1 MLPKDSTLKKEI
13 MMKKLL
19 HELTTDKQKNSQKV
33 FVTTLVFLVVFLFSG
48 QKGQAQNV
56 ATDYTF
62 AQSTGV
68 AYTPITTGTTVVS
81 GIYPGGAIP
90 AWSAAANTQVTLPF
104 TFVYNNIN
112 YTNVYI
118 SDNGFIALGVTV
130 PSALLAF
137 STPISGGAHTA
148 AIAGYAM
155 DLRGG
160 QASSRV
166 SYETIGAPG
175 SQTFV
180 VQYEDLQRFGGGPPA
195 ALRNGLMNFQIR
207 LNQADGSVEVIYRD
221 FTSTFAG
228 QINAQV
234 GLRGLTNA
242 DFNNRVNAV
251 TFNGNTQ
258 GIANNSLLGTSSTY
272 GPVPGTQ
279 FKWTPCFNPTALV
292 ATMAGDNTTV
302 NISWTNANLLA
313 SPGTYYYEVRSSGG
327 FGTGAS
333 GLFASGTTAS
343 TPVSVPG
350 LAFGTPYT
358 IYLKS
363 SCKPG
368 FTQFLSGTVT
378 PSCSALNIPY
388 TQNFESITAPAVP
401 ACNTVQAV
409 TGALMRTR
417 DNTSTAYYGFNS
429 KNMITGNQNITD
441 TWYFTQGLNLV
452 AGTTYRL
459 SYKYG
464 GSREAPQFVQK
475 MRVHYGI
482 DANSDTNITAAEMT
496 TLLADHN
503 DIKESPLTFV
513 LNFTPTVSQVYY
525 IGFQAYQNLINNG
538 FLQLDDISVSV
549 ATCYP
554 PTPTLPAGQ
563 ITSNSAIIAWTAA
576 PNPPGGYEY
585 YFSSSPTTPISTT
598 PASGINAV
606 GNITNQLSGL
616 TPTTTY
622 YYWVRSLCGGGDKS
636 QWSTSGTFTTLAAPL
651 VPCSPN
657 PSSVDSNGIINVTVG
672 SINNTTGR
680 EAGNYGNYSNLIT
693 NIAQSTT
700 VNMSLTYSIVGF
712 LGGGYFTR
720 IWIDFNDDGDFFD
733 AGETVFDNG
742 GVELP
747 NGLNN
752 ISFNVPAAAPL
763 GQHRMRIGGADSNN
777 LSQIVAP
784 ATTNGPCYTGAYG
797 TFEDYSVYVTVA
809 PPALSVLDASS
820 ATSVTI
826 CSGSCSP
833 LVSVTTGFAVGSNY
847 SWSPNT
853 GISGS
858 LAGGYTFCPTTTTT
872 YTLTATQTSGSFL
885 SNTATYVVNV
895 KSNPTPISI
904 APVAPVFCQGV
915 AQALTATGGIISG
928 VTILEENF
936 NSAPTTFTTVNNSV
950 NGSFA
955 LAYWTLRPSPYS
967 IPAANTDD
975 PMSISS
981 NDVSQFYMS
990 DSDIQ
995 GSAGNTNEELISPVF
1010 SMVGFT
1016 DATLSFW
1023 HYYKGFSNGS
1033 AQVQV
1038 STNGGGAWVTLPGAA
1053 WTTAT
1058 VGSPSGFVNVTLDLS
1073 SYATAGNSNS
1083 NMRIRF
1089 VYVSNYGYRWCVD
1102 NVRITGSNSSTVVWS
1117 PATELWLDP
1126 TGTTTPYA
1134 GTGTSVVY
1142 AKMSANRVYTA
1153 TATTLG
1159 LPACSASSTVS
1170 VTVTP
1175 LSAGTAAGD
1184 QVVNCGNLLSSNIT
1198 LSGYFPSALSSIAR
1212 WEWANNSLFSGVT
1225 TIPGS
1230 ANLDTLTP
1238 ALLGTIGGTTYIR
1251 AVIIDCG
1258 TLFSNTVTLTVPV
1271 AATFNAGVW
1280 TPGAPSPGDRVVIS
1294 TGTYTVSANTAF
1306 CSMQVLNG
1314 ANVVVNSGVTLT
1326 IDTTLNVAGAGNVTF
1341 NNGASLMQNSAATTN
1356 MNSGNITY
1364 RRDVSIR
1371 RFDYTYW
1378 SSPVVSTLVNF
1389 SPLTLSDKYLR
1400 WDANAYNWVYLNNNT
1415 AMTAAVGYAIRAP
1428 QLQPDLITGWPV
1440 ATPLTWNGSFVG
1452 RPNNG
1457 DYNVTIFRPSAV
1469 NNRNL
1474 IGNPYPSSISA
1485 DALMDGNVATL
1496 GAFGVGTSLYFW
1508 THNTALTANNYNP
1521 ADFAVYNR
1529 TGGTAGAPGV
1539 NNTPPT
1545 GIISTGQAFMIAA
1558 INPGVVTFRNSMRVS
1573 GSNTLFYRATNQ
1585 SSATSSTSEKNRL
1598 WLDFGNATGEYKQLL
1613 VGYVQNA
1620 TNEYEDGFD
1629 APLFEAG
1636 NSVSFY
1642 SITPDNNLTIQG
1654 RALPFV
1660 PSDIVPLGYMASSP
1674 TSFEIALTR
1683 FDGLFEDENVGVY
1696 LEDTFLNVVHNLK
1709 QAPYT
1714 FVTEAGTFD
1723 SRFVLRYTNPSLSV
1737 NPVVFNENS
1746 VIAYK
1751 KNESLYVKSINN
1763 LMKSVQVYDVRGR
1776 LIMEKDHING
1786 NEVVFENPAIAQQVL
1801 MVQIITV
1808 DGSKVTKKIIY

>member
-1 MLPKDSTLKKEI
+1 LLHKAAILKKEI
-13 MMKKLL
+13 MIKKLL
-19 HELTTDKQKNSQKV
+19 LELITGKQKNSQKV

-56 ATDYTF
+56 AADYTF
-62 AQSTGV
+62 AQATGV
-68 AYTPITTGTTVVS
+68 TYTPITTGTSVVGPGTFT
-81 GIYPGGAIP
+81 GITAF
-90 AWSAAANTQVTLPF
+90 SALANTQVTLPF

-118 SDNGFIALGVTV
+118 SDNGFIVLGDIAPV
-130 PSALLAF
+130 PSSF
-137 STPISGGAHTA
+137 IPISGGAHTA
-148 AIAGYAM
+148 AIAGYAI
-155 DLRGG
+155 DLRGTVPT
-160 QASSRV
+160 SRV
-166 SYETIGAPG
+166 SYQTIGTPG

-180 VQYEDLQRFGGGPPA
+180 VQYQDLQRWGGSPVAG
-195 ALRNGLMNFQIR
+195 LRPGLMNFQIR
-207 LNQADGSVEVIYRD
+207 LNQADGSVEVIYKD
-221 FTSTFAG
+221 FTGSDATAVNG
-228 QINAQV
+228 QV
-234 GLRGLTNA
+234 GLRGLTNL
-242 DFNNRVNAV
+242 DYNNRRTAGL
-251 TFNGNTQ
+251 TFSTNIAGTANTQ
-258 GIANNSLLGTSSTY
+258 TVTTNSTY
-272 GPVPGTQ
+272 FPLPGTQ
-279 FKWTPCFNPTALV
+279 FKWTPCFNATAL
-292 ATMAGDNTTV
+292 AASMAGDNTTV

-313 SPGTYYYEVRSSGG
+313 FPGTYDYEVRTSGG

-333 GLFASGTTAS
+333 GLFASGTTTS
-343 TPVSVPG
+343 TPIAVPG

-363 SCKPG
+363 SCKPASAV
-368 FTQFLSGTVT
+368 LSATVT
-378 PSCSALNIPY
+378 PSCSAQNIPY

-429 KNMITGNQNITD
+429 KNMITGNQNVTD

-475 MRVHYGI
+475 MRVYYGN

-503 DIKESPLTFV
+503 DIKESPLTFI
-513 LNFTPTVSQVYY
+513 LNFTPTVSQAYY
-525 IGFQAYQNLINNG
+525 IGFQAYQNVINNG
-538 FLQLDDISVSV
+538 FLQLDDISVTLG
-549 ATCYP
+549 TCIP
-554 PTPTLPAGQ
+554 PTPTMPVGQ
-563 ITSNSAIIAWTAA
+563 ITSNSAIIAWSAA
-576 PNPPGGYEY
+576 PNPSDGYEY
-585 YFSSSPTTPISTT
+585 YFSSSPTAPISTT
-598 PASGINAV
+598 PASGMTAV
-606 GNITNQLSGL
+606 GNITNLLSGL
-616 TPTTTY
+616 TPATTY
-622 YYWVRSLCGGGDKS
+622 YFWVRSLCGGGDKS
-636 QWSTSGTFTTLAAPL
+636 QWSASGTFTTLTAPVL
-651 VPCSPN
+651 PCSPN
-657 PSSVDSNGIINVTVG
+657 PGSVDSNGIINVTVG

-680 EAGNYGNYSNLIT
+680 ETGNYGNYSNLIT
-693 NIAQSTT
+693 NIAQNTT
-700 VNMSLTYSIVGF
+700 VNMSLTYSILGF

-777 LSQIVAP
+777 LSQIVLP
-784 ATTNGPCYTGAYG
+784 ATANGPCYTGAYG

-809 PPALSVLDASS
+809 PPTLSVLDASS

-833 LVSVTTGFAVGSNY
+833 LVSVTTGFAAGSNY

-858 LAGGYTFCPTTTTT
+858 LAGGFTFCPTTTTT
-872 YTLTATQTSGSFL
+872 YTLTATETTGSYL

-895 KSNPTPISI
+895 KNNPTPISI

-936 NSAPTTFTTVNNSV
+936 NSAPTTFSTVNNSV
-950 NGSFA
+950 NGNAA

-981 NDVSQFYMS
+981 NDVSQFYMT

-995 GSAGNTNEELISPVF
+995 GSAGNTNEQLISPVF
-1010 SMVGFT
+1010 SLVGFT

-1038 STNGGGAWVTLPGAA
+1038 STNGGGTWATLPGAT

-1083 NMRIRF
+1083 NMMIRF

-1102 NVRITGSNSSTVVWS
+1102 NVRITGSNSSTVVWT

-1126 TGTTTPYA
+1126 TGTTTPYT

-1142 AKMSANRVYTA
+1142 AKMSASRVYTA

-1159 LPACSASSTVS
+1159 LPACSASNTVS

-1175 LSAGTAAGD
+1175 LSAGTATGD

-1198 LSGYFPSALSSIAR
+1198 LTGYFPSALSSIAR

-1238 ALLGTIGGTTYIR
+1238 AFLGTIGGTTYIR

-1258 TLFSNTVTLTVPV
+1258 TLYSNTVTLTVP

-1280 TPGAPSPGDRVVIS
+1280 TPSVPSPGDRVVIS
-1294 TGTYTVSANTAF
+1294 TGTYTVSNDESF

-1314 ANVVVNSGVTLT
+1314 ASVIVNSGVTLT
-1326 IDTTLNVAGAGNVTF
+1326 IDKTLNVASAGNVTF

-1356 MNSGNITY
+1356 MNTGNITY

-1371 RFDYTYW
+1371 KFDYTYW
-1378 SSPVVSTLVNF
+1378 SSPVVTTLVSF
-1389 SPLTLSDKYLR
+1389 SPYTLSDKYLR
-1400 WDANAYNWVYLNNNT
+1400 WDANAYNWLYLNNNT
-1415 AMTAAVGYAIRAP
+1415 AMTAAVGYAIRGP
-1428 QLQPDLITGWPV
+1428 QLQSDLITPWP
-1440 ATPLTWNGSFVG
+1440 AASALPWTGSFVG

-1457 DYNVTIFRPSAV
+1457 DYSVTIFRPSAI

-1474 IGNPYPSSISA
+1474 IGNPYPSAISA
-1485 DALMDGNVATL
+1485 DALMDGNVPTL
-1496 GAFGVGTSLYFW
+1496 GALGVGTSLYFW
-1508 THNTALTANNYNP
+1508 THNTAITAGNYNP
-1521 ADFAVYNR
+1521 ADYAVYNR
-1529 TGGTAGAPGV
+1529 TGSTAGAPGL

-1545 GIISTGQAFMIAA
+1545 GIISSGQAFMIAA
-1558 INPGVVTFRNSMRVS
+1558 VNPGVVTFRNSMRVS
-1573 GSNTLFYRATNQ
+1573 GSNTLFYRSTNQ
-1585 SSATSSTSEKNRL
+1585 SSATSSTFEKNRL
-1598 WLDFGNATGEYKQLL
+1598 WLDFSNSNGEYKQLL
-1613 VGYVQNA
+1613 VGYIQNA

-1642 SITPDNNLTIQG
+1642 SIIPNNNLIIQG

-1660 PSDIVPLGYMASSP
+1660 QSDIVPLGYKASSP
-1674 TSFEIALTR
+1674 TSFQIALTR
-1683 FDGLFEDENVGVY
+1683 FDGLFEDQNVGVY
-1696 LEDTFLNVVHNLK
+1696 LEDTFLNVIHNLK

-1714 FVTEAGTFD
+1714 FVTEVGTFD
-1723 SRFVLRYTNPSLSV
+1723 NRFILRYTDSSLSV
-1737 NPVVFNENS
+1737 NPVVFNGNA

-1776 LIMEKDHING
+1776 LITEKDYING
-1786 NEVVFENPAIAQQVL
+1786 NEVVFENLSIAQQVL
-1801 MVQIITV
+1801 MVQIIAM